1 MSVMRLADLS
11 SGVTLGGRFR
21 LLDILGRGSY
31 GDVWSAEVMSDEDL
45 PRIVA
50 LKVYHQPE
58 RATRVLLDEA
68 ARAEH
73 FQHPRLVRVFGA
85 ARIDGLPVMWM
96 EYVPGETLMKRLGNE
111 EQPQPVSLA
120 DAMVWMCEMA
130 EGLAYLH
137 AYSPPWVHGDLKL
150 DNVLL
155 SETEGV
161 RLADFGQSRTIEDRF
176 VETAGTG
183 AWPYLAP
190 EIIGRHTEGIGRR
203 FVSSDIYA
211 FGVILYR
218 MLTGR
223 FPRRTMMEVL
233 NQVPYLKPR
242 ELNSRIPVE
251 LENLVLRCLEKRPER
266 RYQTGAELLA
276 SCRQFCDRL
285 SAQASADMTPPAF
298 AQPTVSGLADQVA
311 EAARALL
318 DTGHIEEAL
327 DQLEL
332 AMQRMSTAPSL
343 LMVYAEA
350 ARRAGRLDA
359 ARAVY
364 CRVKAYLQHRGCGD
378 EELRDPVEGI
388 AELDVQLKRYEGAVE
403 NFAWLVNRWPEKVWY
418 QYRYGVALGLAGN
431 YEASANVLK
440 KVLESRPGSATVCSK
455 IGLAY
460 LQLRDA
466 EQAAQYFNEALMLDE
481 YEPHALFHLAR
492 IRWLQGR
499 PDRAMIYLHRLR
511 EVEGATELADELTR
525 LLGEHSDTGAMEE
538 NK

>member
-1 MSVMRLADLS
+1 MRLADLS

-31 GDVWSAEVMSDEDL
+31 GDVWSAEVISDEDL

-50 LKVYHQPE
+50 VKIYHQPE

-68 ARAEH
+68 ARAEN
-73 FQHPRLVRVFGA
+73 FDHPRLVRVFGA
-85 ARIDGLPVMWM
+85 ARIDGLVVMWM
-96 EYVPGETLMKRLGNE
+96 EYVPGQTLMRRLGEE
-111 EQPQPVSLA
+111 EQPRPVSLD

-137 AYSPPWVHGDLKL
+137 DHSPSWVHGDLKL

-155 SETEGV
+155 DETDGV
-161 RLADFGQSRTIEDRF
+161 RLADFGHSCTIEDRF

-190 EIIGRHTEGIGRR
+190 EIIGKNTDGKGKR

-223 FPRRTMMEVL
+223 FPRRTFSEVI
-233 NQVPYLKPR
+233 NQIPFPKPR

-251 LENLVLRCLEKRPER
+251 LESLVMRCLEKRPDKR
-266 RYQTGAELLA
+266 FQTGAELLA
-276 SCRQFCDRL
+276 ACHKVYDRL
-285 SAQASADMTPPAF
+285 SAQASADVTPEAF
-298 AQPTVSGLADQVA
+298 TQSTGSSFAEQVA
-311 EAARALL
+311 ETARLL
-318 DTGHIEEAL
+318 LNAGQVEEAL
-327 DQLEL
+327 DNLEL
-332 AMQRMSTAPSL
+332 AMQRMSTAPSM

-364 CRVKAYLQHRGCGD
+364 GRVKAYMQNRGCSD

-403 NFAWLVNRWPEKVWY
+403 NFAWLAERWPEKVWY

-431 YEASANVLK
+431 YKASAEVLK
-440 KVLESRPGSATVCSK
+440 KVLETRPGSATVCSK

-460 LQLRDA
+460 LQLRDT
-466 EQAAQYFNEALMLDE
+466 EQAAQYFNEALMFDE
-481 YEPHALFHLAR
+481 YEPQALFHLAR
-492 IRWLQGR
+492 IRAIQGR
-499 PDRAMIYLHRLR
+499 PDRAMTYLHRLR
-511 EVEGATELADELTR
+511 EVEGAMELADELTR
-525 LLGEHSDTGAMEE
+525 LLGQYADTSAM
-538 NK
+538 

>member
-1 MSVMRLADLS
+1 MRLADLS
-11 SGVTLGGRFR
+11 SGVTLGERFR
-21 LLDILGRGSY
+21 LIDILGRGSY
-31 GDVWSAEVMSDEDL
+31 GDVWSAEVVSETDL

-50 LKVYHQPE
+50 VKIYHEQD
-58 RATRVLLDEA
+58 RYTRMLLDEA

-85 ARIDGLPVMWM
+85 ARIDGLAIMWM
-96 EYVPGETLMKRLGNE
+96 EYVPGETLMKRLGDE
-111 EQPQPVSLA
+111 EQPRPVSLD

-137 AYSPPWVHGDLKL
+137 AQSPPWVHGDLKL

-155 SETEGV
+155 SETDGL
-161 RLADFGQSRTIEDRF
+161 RLTDFGQSRVIEDRF

-183 AWPYLAP
+183 GWPYKAP
-190 EIIGRHTEGIGRR
+190 EIIGTHTEGKGRR

-218 MLTGR
+218 ILTGR
-223 FPRRTMMEVL
+223 FPRRTIPEIFQ
-233 NQVPYLKPR
+233 QVPYPKPR
-242 ELNSRIPVE
+242 ELNSRIPIE

-276 SCRQFCDRL
+276 VCRQVSERL
-285 SAQASADMTPPAF
+285 SAQASADVTHEAFTQPA
-298 AQPTVSGLADQVA
+298 VSSLADQVA

-318 DTGHIEEAL
+318 NTGHIEKAL
-327 DQLEL
+327 DQLEIAL
-332 AMQRMSTAPSL
+332 QRMSTAPSL
-343 LMVYAEA
+343 LIVYAEA

-364 CRVKAYLQHRGCGD
+364 SRLKAYLQHRGCSD
-378 EELRDPVEGI
+378 EELREPVEGI

-403 NFAWLVNRWPEKVWY
+403 NFAWLVERWPEKVWY

-431 YEASANVLK
+431 YQASANVLK
-440 KVLESRPGSATVCSK
+440 KVHETRTGSATVCSK

-460 LQLRDA
+460 MQLRDP

-492 IRWLQGR
+492 LQWIRGR
-499 PDRAMIYLHRLR
+499 PDRAMVYLQRLR
-511 EVEGATELADELTR
+511 EVDEATELADELAS
-525 LLGEHSDTGAMEE
+525 LLGKHSYTGATEE
-538 NK
+538 KK